1 MTSSSP
7 KPSLPLDVL
16 SRCRSKCE
24 ALTILS
30 IMQDKSKKK
39 IQPQSM
45 TKLLIRFHWKCRPL
59 LWQTNFI
66 LYTLAF
72 ASPPPS
78 PLHNVSMF
86 TLTLDRWTRN
96 GVHCQYYVVK
106 RPEKWLR
113 GSFCCVRCDFIL
125 ASICFVVS
133 QTLRQ
138 MRSTIR
144 LSTER
149 SWKIQLKCYLA
160 DTGNMIEDFSVV
172 NTSD

>member
-7 KPSLPLDVL
+7 KPSPPLDVL
-16 SRCRSKCE
+16 SRYRSKCD

-39 IQPQSM
+39 IQPQS
-45 TKLLIRFHWKCRPL
+45 TKKLLIRFHWKCRPL

-72 ASPPPS
+72 APPP
-78 PLHNVSMF
+78 PAQCF
-86 TLTLDRWTRN
+86 
-96 GVHCQYYVVK
+96 YVYFDA
-106 RPEKWLR
+106 RQMNEKR
-113 GSFCCVRCDFIL
+113 GSLSILCRKTSRKVAAWKLSVKEFCCVSCDFIL

-138 MRSTIR
+138 MRSIVR

-149 SWKIQLKCYLA
+149 SWKIQLKC
-160 DTGNMIEDFSVV
+160 F
-172 NTSD
+172 

>member
-7 KPSLPLDVL
+7 KPSPPLDVL
-16 SRCRSKCE
+16 SRYRSKCD

-39 IQPQSM
+39 IQPQS
-45 TKLLIRFHWKCRPL
+45 TKKLLIRFHWKCRPL

-78 PLHNVSMF
+78 PLPPAQCF
-86 TLTLDRWTRN
+86 
-96 GVHCQYYVVK
+96 YVYFDA
-106 RPEKWLR
+106 RQMNEKR
-113 GSFCCVRCDFIL
+113 GSLSILCRKTSRKVAAWKLSVKEFCCVSCDFIL
-125 ASICFVVS
+125 PSICFVVS

-149 SWKIQLKCYLA
+149 SWNIQLKCYLA
-160 DTGNMIEDFSVV
+160 YLIPVIW
-172 NTSD
+172 

>member
-72 ASPPPS
+72 ASPPPL
-78 PLHNVSMF
+78 PPAQCF
-86 TLTLDRWTRN
+86 
-96 GVHCQYYVVK
+96 YVYFDA
-106 RPEKWLR
+106 RQMNEKR
-113 GSFCCVRCDFIL
+113 GSLSIL
-125 ASICFVVS
+125 CRKTSRKVAAWKFLLC
-133 QTLRQ
+133 TLRFHFGEHLF
-138 MRSTIR
+138 RSKSDITSNEVNYSSLHR
-144 LSTER
+144 
-149 SWKIQLKCYLA
+149 KIMKNPIKMLFGWYR
-160 DTGNMIEDFSVV
+160 
-172 NTSD
+172 